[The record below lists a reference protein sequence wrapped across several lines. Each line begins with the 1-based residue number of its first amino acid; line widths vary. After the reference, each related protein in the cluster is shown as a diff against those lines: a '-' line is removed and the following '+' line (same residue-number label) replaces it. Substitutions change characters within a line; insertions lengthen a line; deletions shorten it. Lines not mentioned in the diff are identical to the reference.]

1 MGSTRALRVH
11 YTARP
16 ANSFHSSGVAAS
28 RANAP
33 VDSPQLGIGCIGAP
47 RLRRVNDEMTGI
59 NAFRNGGF
67 TIVEIMVT
75 LAVAAV
81 LLGLA
86 LPAYN
91 GFMAQRRL
99 TSEVNDFLV
108 AVQYARSEATKQGT
122 TVSVQSLDDTDG
134 ANEWGKA
141 GYCVVVGNPGNCDN
155 ALRTFDATG
164 SNTLN
169 GQGVLDGLGTLSFNS
184 RGLLIGA
191 GAGTID
197 LCDPNEQKG
206 RRVTLTLI
214 GHVSSQEA
222 DCP

>member
-1 MGSTRALRVH
+1 MGTTRGAVRAH
-11 YTARP
+11 YAARP
-16 ANSFHSSGVAAS
+16 ANSFHSSGVSAS
-28 RANAP
+28 RASATNA
-33 VDSPQLGIGCIGAP
+33 
-47 RLRRVNDEMTGI
+47 
-59 NAFRNGGF
+59 GF

-91 GFMAQRRL
+91 GFTAQRRL

-155 ALRTFDATG
+155 ALRTFDPTG

-169 GQGVLDGLGTLSFNS
+169 GQGALDGLGTLSFNS

-191 GAGTID
+191 GAGTLD
-197 LCDPNEQKG
+197 LCDPNEKKG
-206 RRVTLTLI
+206 RRVTLTLV
-214 GHVSSQEA
+214 GHVSSEEA